1 MIDEDTIA
9 AIATPFGT
17 GGIGI
22 IKISGPKSFEIA
34 KKIFRRKAQSS
45 ALKPYHLHYGEVI
58 DTQDGSVIDEALLSF
73 MQKPTSYTKEDV
85 VEINCHSGFLV
96 LQKVLEIVLKEGG
109 RLAEPGEFT
118 KRSFINGRIDLSQAE
133 AVVDIVNSQ
142 TNASLRVAT
151 QQLKGV
157 LSKEVMKLKEGL
169 SNVLTCI
176 EASIDFSEED
186 IDIIPPHELLN
197 KIKGLMD
204 NIRRLIDSYEEG
216 RFYREGISAIIIGK
230 PNVGKSSLL
239 NALLKEKR
247 AIVTSIPGT
256 TRDIIEEGINVK
268 GFPLKIIDTAG
279 MGDTKD
285 VIEEEGIRLAKEKL
299 ASADLVILVI
309 DSSQELDQGDFD
321 IIAELFD
328 KKVIVAL
335 NKIDLIQ
342 ESSISKAKDKLKNYS
357 IVPISALYS
366 QGIEELKEA
375 VFSAII
381 QHKLESPPSVFI
393 TNIRHKIALE
403 KALDNLA
410 HAEESLIKEMSP
422 EFTALD
428 IQLSLK
434 CLGEIVGET
443 TSDDILDRIFSEFC
457 IGK

>member
-45 ALKPYHLHYGEVI
+45 ELKPYHLHYGEVI
-58 DTQDGSVIDEALLSF
+58 DTQDGLVIDEALLSF
-73 MQKPTSYTKEDV
+73 MQKPISYTKEDV

-96 LQKVLEIVLKEGG
+96 LQKTLEIVLKEGA

-118 KRSFINGRIDLSQAE
+118 KRAFINGRIDLSQAE

-157 LSKEVMKLKEGL
+157 LSKEVMKLKEDL
-169 SNVLTCI
+169 INVLTYI
-176 EASIDFSEED
+176 EASIDFPEED
-186 IDIIPPHELLN
+186 INIIPPHELLN
-197 KIKGLMD
+197 KIKVLMD
-204 NIRRLIDSYEEG
+204 NIRTLIDSYEEG

-256 TRDIIEEGINVK
+256 TRDIIEEGISIK

-285 VIEEEGIRLAKEKL
+285 VIEKEGIRLAKDKL

-321 IIAELFD
+321 IVAGLID
-328 KKVIVAL
+328 KKVIIAL
-335 NKIDLIQ
+335 NKIDLVK

-403 KALDNLA
+403 KTLDNLA
-410 HAEESLIKEMSP
+410 QAEESLIKEMSQ

-443 TSDDILDRIFSEFC
+443 TSENILDRIFSEFC

>member
-9 AIATPFGT
+9 AIATPFGM

-73 MQKPTSYTKEDV
+73 MQKPTSYTREDV

-96 LQKVLEIVLKEGG
+96 LQKILEIVLKEGG

-118 KRSFINGRIDLSQAE
+118 KRAFINGRIDLSQAE
-133 AVVDIVNSQ
+133 AVADIVNSQ

-157 LSKEVMKLKEGL
+157 LSKEIIKLKEDL
-169 SNVLTCI
+169 INVLTYI
-176 EASIDFSEED
+176 EASIDFPEED
-186 IDIIPPHELLN
+186 INIIPPHQLLN
-197 KIKGLMD
+197 KIKVLMD

-256 TRDIIEEGINVK
+256 TRDIIEEAISVE

-279 MGDTKD
+279 IGDAKD
-285 VIEEEGIRLAKEKL
+285 IIEEEGIRLAKEKL
-299 ASADLVILVI
+299 TSADLAILVI
-309 DSSQELDQGDFD
+309 DISQEIDQGNSQMV
-321 IIAELFD
+321 AELMG
-328 KKVIVAL
+328 KKVIIAL
-335 NKIDLIQ
+335 NKIDLVP
-342 ESSISKAKDKLKNYS
+342 ESFISRAKDTLKNYP

-381 QHKLESPPSVFI
+381 QHKLDSPPSVVI

-403 KALDNLA
+403 KALENLA
-410 HAEESLIKEMSP
+410 NAGESLIKEMSP

-443 TSDDILDRIFSEFC
+443 TSEDILDRIFSEFC

>member
-45 ALKPYHLHYGEVI
+45 ELKPYHLHYGEVI
-58 DTQDGSVIDEALLSF
+58 DTQDDSVIDEALLSF
-73 MQKPTSYTKEDV
+73 MQKPTSYTREDV

-96 LQKVLEIVLKEGG
+96 LQKILEIVLKEGG

-118 KRSFINGRIDLSQAE
+118 KRAFINGRIDLSQAE
-133 AVVDIVNSQ
+133 GVVDIVNSQ

-157 LSKEVMKLKEGL
+157 LSKEIIKLKEDL
-169 SNVLTCI
+169 INVLTYI
-176 EASIDFSEED
+176 EASIDFPEED
-186 IDIIPPHELLN
+186 INIIPPHEVLN
-197 KIKGLMD
+197 KIKVLMD

-256 TRDIIEEGINVK
+256 TRDIIEEAISVE

-279 MGDTKD
+279 IGDAKD
-285 VIEEEGIRLAKEKL
+285 IIEEEGIRLAKEKL
-299 ASADLVILVI
+299 TSADLVILVI
-309 DSSQELDQGDFD
+309 DISQEMDQGNFGMV
-321 IIAELFD
+321 AELMG
-328 KKVIVAL
+328 KKVIIAL
-335 NKIDLIQ
+335 NKIDLVP
-342 ESSISKAKDKLKNYS
+342 ESFISRAKNELKNYS
-357 IVPISALYS
+357 VTPISALYS

-381 QHKLESPPSVFI
+381 QHKLDTPPSVFI

-403 KALDNLA
+403 KALENLA
-410 HAEESLIKEMSP
+410 HAGESLIKEMSP

-443 TSDDILDRIFSEFC
+443 TSEDILDRIFSEFC